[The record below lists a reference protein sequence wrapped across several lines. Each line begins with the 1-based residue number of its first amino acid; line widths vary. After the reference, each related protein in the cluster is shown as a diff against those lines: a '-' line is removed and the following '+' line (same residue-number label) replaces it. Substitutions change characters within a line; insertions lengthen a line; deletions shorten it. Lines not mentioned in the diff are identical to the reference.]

1 MWLSNFKKA
10 LILQE
15 FSTVEHLISQMPV
28 FDSLDEMEQ
37 AAYLLQNT
45 INLFESER
53 SSALHS
59 LSQLKNAIDFLR
71 ATENTPASTINLKL

>member
-15 FSTVEHLISQMPV
+15 FSTVEHLVAQMPA
-28 FDSLDEMEQ
+28 FDSLEEMEQ
-37 AAYLLQNT
+37 AAYLLQNAMK
-45 INLFESER
+45 LLESER
-53 SSALHS
+53 SNTLHS
-59 LSQLKNAIDFLR
+59 LTQLKSTIDFLK